1 MKATEKKTKKKAEF
15 EFCKVCKL
23 NHDHGNRHKY
33 FPNHTKSLAAFLSRF
48 QTKLS
53 DIRFFLRNP
62 CLLQPQLASRNRFW
76 CVFCDAD
83 VDEIGSSFAC
93 ANAINHLA
101 SADHIKKLKNFL
113 WKYGGGM
120 DRVDSFRFSEAD
132 LAKWEKNCES
142 LKEDGASSCRVGL
155 QIGPSNDIQNGL
167 SYKSINEFENNVL
180 DPLTSNLDINV
191 MPLQYNTSEY
201 QISQSGFG
209 LSPEVSRVVCN
220 ANSFEHGNS
229 SDPTGWQNSH
239 HYTPHNGTN
248 NLVNG
253 GVSFIY
259 YCIQG
264 ERFLM
269 CLSIY
274 AEILSFLIFS
284 KYLACRW

>member
-155 QIGPSNDIQNGL
+155 QIGPSNGL
-167 SYKSINEFENNVL
+167 SIRYHSQDL
-180 DPLTSNLDINV
+180 DYHQKLAELYVMLTALSTETQVIQQVGKIATIIPLT
-191 MPLQYNTSEY
+191 TA
-201 QISQSGFG
+201 QI
-209 LSPEVSRVVCN
+209 
-220 ANSFEHGNS
+220 
-229 SDPTGWQNSH
+229 
-239 HYTPHNGTN
+239 
-248 NLVNG
+248 
-253 GVSFIY
+253 
-259 YCIQG
+259 
-264 ERFLM
+264 
-269 CLSIY
+269 
-274 AEILSFLIFS
+274 IL
-284 KYLACRW
+284 